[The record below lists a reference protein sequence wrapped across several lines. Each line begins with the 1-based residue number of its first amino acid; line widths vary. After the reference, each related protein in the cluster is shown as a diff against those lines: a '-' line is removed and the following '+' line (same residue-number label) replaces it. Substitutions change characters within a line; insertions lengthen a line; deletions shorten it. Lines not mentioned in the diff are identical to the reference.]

1 MVPWRA
7 SCYITRNDPTNI
19 MHSHVRGHLAS
30 ECDFARPCTPLTV
43 RLATF
48 RTFADDVAALT
59 ACLGPAEYFKLG
71 HSLEASCDLF
81 FSLHERR

>member
-19 MHSHVRGHLAS
+19 MHSRVREHLAS
-30 ECDFARPCTPLTV
+30 ECDFARPCIPLTV

-48 RTFADDVAALT
+48 RTFADAALSVPNST
-59 ACLGPAEYFKLG
+59 L
-71 HSLEASCDLF
+71 
-81 FSLHERR
+81 